1 MTTLIWQT
9 GLMLLCAYFLG
20 AWLACIFRR
29 TFFARAADRGAGD
42 LATAGAIAGAQAGD
56 GRIVAPP
63 VRRPDPKPIAIET
76 IERAA
81 PIAAVDAASRFEQAL
96 TEAPKS
102 ARPAAAPP
110 AAATPS
116 APPAAAAA
124 PPAKPA
130 ASPTPAASAAGL
142 SGAAAAAA
150 AGAIAQAA
158 AAAMAR
164 APAPSAPSAPS
175 APLNLPAAASGAG
188 PASVSA
194 PLAATPA
201 APTVDD
207 LTRIRAIDLALRAK
221 LEKLG
226 VARYR
231 DIAGWLPADVA
242 RISKELGFS
251 GRIEQENWIE
261 QAQIL
266 ARGGDTDY
274 ARRKDRGL
282 IANAAPTP
290 NEGQAKPIVTPA
302 ATPAAAPAKAAIAPQ
317 VATPAAKPA
326 VAPAAAVTTPQVTT
340 PAATPAAAPAAVASA
355 PQVATRAA
363 FAQAEPVAPAAGL
376 AAAAAA
382 AAAAGMATASGL
394 QRDNLQRISGINA
407 EVEKLLNVQGVS
419 RYAQLAAWTPS
430 DATRIDRLLGHEG
443 RIARENW
450 IEQAAM
456 LARGGDTAFSRQFD
470 QQRAQAAKA
479 GSLAADTARPSRL
492 ADAIRETA
500 GKSGSAGAEPAAPAA
515 ARGTELS
522 GLRSVRSEAYA
533 PAGKQDRQDDL
544 KRIRGVGVLIEKKL
558 NSMGVYTYAQVANWS
573 AADIDRVSQVLD
585 FKGRIERENW
595 VEQARILTAGGQTEF
610 SRRVD
615 RGDVET
621 GRNR

>member
-116 APPAAAAA
+116 PLPAAAAA

-194 PLAATPA
+194 PLAATSA

-207 LTRIRAIDLALRAK
+207 LTRIRAIDPALRAK
-221 LEKLG
+221 LEKFG

-470 QQRAQAAKA
+470 QRAQAAKA

-500 GKSGSAGAEPAAPAA
+500 VKSGSAGAEPAAPAA

-558 NSMGVYTYAQVANWS
+558 NSMGVYTYAQIANWS

>member
-42 LATAGAIAGAQAGD
+42 LATAGATAGAQAGD

-76 IERAA
+76 IERPV

-116 APPAAAAA
+116 APPVAAAA
-124 PPAKPA
+124 PPAQPA

-207 LTRIRAIDLALRAK
+207 LTRIRAIDPALRAK

-290 NEGQAKPIVTPA
+290 NEGQAKPIVSP
-302 ATPAAAPAKAAIAPQ
+302 ATPARRRPK
-317 VATPAAKPA
+317 
-326 VAPAAAVTTPQVTT
+326 
-340 PAATPAAAPAAVASA
+340 
-355 PQVATRAA
+355 
-363 FAQAEPVAPAAGL
+363 
-376 AAAAAA
+376 
-382 AAAAGMATASGL
+382 
-394 QRDNLQRISGINA
+394 QRSPRKRRRQPPRKRRRRRQRP
-407 EVEKLLNVQGVS
+407 LLPLPLRRWRRQS
-419 RYAQLAAWTPS
+419 R
-430 DATRIDRLLGHEG
+430 
-443 RIARENW
+443 
-450 IEQAAM
+450 
-456 LARGGDTAFSRQFD
+456 
-470 QQRAQAAKA
+470 
-479 GSLAADTARPSRL
+479 
-492 ADAIRETA
+492 
-500 GKSGSAGAEPAAPAA
+500 
-515 ARGTELS
+515 
-522 GLRSVRSEAYA
+522 
-533 PAGKQDRQDDL
+533 
-544 KRIRGVGVLIEKKL
+544 
-558 NSMGVYTYAQVANWS
+558 
-573 AADIDRVSQVLD
+573 
-585 FKGRIERENW
+585 
-595 VEQARILTAGGQTEF
+595 
-610 SRRVD
+610 SRRS
-615 RGDVET
+615 RPPQP
-621 GRNR
+621 